1 MHHLTD
7 KYGPGPV
14 VGQGSS
20 VPAAAGTQSVPTQAP
35 TGQEAPTEASTHQKA
50 RPLWEE
56 DSFTEEWWSREK
68 RLLEKGWREELA
80 QTRESSEARLK
91 ALEGEA
97 GRSISKMQKRV
108 TEVGEKYNLHDR
120 RIQEVLS
127 WKGTLKRTIDSLERD
142 VHEIDQNLD
151 CLFDKVKEMAETL
164 ELEPEQHQYSGAV
177 QELSD
182 EEGERRSTA
191 SLETGNKSPEP
202 SLNEIDE
209 GVYPSKSPIRKRGR
223 EQDVESSSEEG
234 EVKAPQPKPEPAAG
248 GKPKATKAPA
258 KSRSPM
264 NLRKKPSGKGTQKK
278 K

>member
-1 MHHLTD
+1 M
-7 KYGPGPV
+7 
-14 VGQGSS
+14 
-20 VPAAAGTQSVPTQAP
+20 
-35 TGQEAPTEASTHQKA
+35 
-50 RPLWEE
+50 
-56 DSFTEEWWSREK
+56 
-68 RLLEKGWREELA
+68 
-80 QTRESSEARLK
+80 ESSEARLK
-91 ALEGEA
+91 VLEGEA

-191 SLETGNKSPEP
+191 SLETGNEFPEP

-209 GVYPSKSPIRKRGR
+209 GAYPSKSPIRKRGR
-223 EQDVESSSEEG
+223 EKDVESSSEEG

-258 KSRSPM
+258 KSMSPM
-264 NLRKKPSGKGTQKK
+264 NLRKKPSGKGTRKK